1 MRRKPRRKLESAAK
15 LPKRRTSLA
24 PALDADRRSAHN
36 WGVDGVI
43 SAGAVALR
51 KCSACGGRSY
61 SPFEPGIAE
70 QPCECGGRFV
80 RVALIPNRRSGHDR
94 RASLA
99 HAWTPEARRGR
110 DRRRRVLS
118 RDERIRAAD
127 DRALFMRLRRTGN
140 TADRDELIARFM
152 RLAERVAHRY
162 VRPGDPIDDLLQ
174 VARLALVKAV
184 DRFDPARGVAFSSY
198 AVPTITGELKRF
210 LRDTSWALH
219 VPRALQEQAIRVEQA
234 TDRLWRRLQR
244 SPSIAELAAELDV
257 STEKVLEALEGHAA
271 RRATSLDAPRAG
283 ADDEEASLA
292 DTIGAEDA
300 GFELSEERA
309 SVAPALR
316 SLRSRERR
324 ILYLRFVDD
333 LTQSEIAE
341 RVGVSQMQVSRLIRN
356 ALEELRQRADGH
368 ARS

>member
-1 MRRKPRRKLESAAK
+1 VRI
-15 LPKRRTSLA
+15 
-24 PALDADRRSAHN
+24 
-36 WGVDGVI
+36 GVI
-43 SAGAVALR
+43 
-51 KCSACGGRSY
+51 
-61 SPFEPGIAE
+61 PD
-70 QPCECGGRFV
+70 
-80 RVALIPNRRSGHDR
+80 RRSGHDR
-94 RASLA
+94 RTMIER
-99 HAWTPEARRGR
+99 AWTPETQRKR
-110 DRRRRVLS
+110 DRRRAAPS
-118 RDERIRAAD
+118 RDQRLRVAD
-127 DRALFMRLRRTGN
+127 DQALFKRLRRTGN
-140 TADRDELIARFM
+140 TADRDELIERFM

-162 VRPGDPIDDLLQ
+162 IRPGEPIDDLLQ

-184 DRFDPARGVAFSSY
+184 DRFDPNRGVAFSSY

-234 TDRLWRRLQR
+234 TNRLWRRLQR

-283 ADDEEASLA
+283 TDDEEASLG

-316 SLRSRERR
+316 ALRSRERR

-341 RVGVSQMQVSRLIRN
+341 RVGVSQMQVSRLIRH
-356 ALEELRQRADGH
+356 ALEELRRRADGDVGT
-368 ARS
+368 

>member
-1 MRRKPRRKLESAAK
+1 M
-15 LPKRRTSLA
+15 
-24 PALDADRRSAHN
+24 
-36 WGVDGVI
+36 
-43 SAGAVALR
+43 
-51 KCSACGGRSY
+51 
-61 SPFEPGIAE
+61 AE
-70 QPCECGGRFV
+70 QRCDCGGRFV
-80 RVALIPNRRSGHDR
+80 RIGVIPDRRSGHDR
-94 RASLA
+94 RATLERGR
-99 HAWTPEARRGR
+99 TPEARRGR
-110 DRRRRVLS
+110 DRRRAFRSPAQRLK
-118 RDERIRAAD
+118 AAD
-127 DRALFMRLRRTGN
+127 DRVLFARLRRTGN
-140 TADRDELIARFM
+140 AADRDELIGRFM

-162 VRPGDPIDDLLQ
+162 VRPGEPIDDLLQ

-184 DRFDPARGVAFSSY
+184 DRFDPGRGVAFSSY

-244 SPSIAELAAELDV
+244 SPSVAELAAELGV
-257 STEKVLEALEGHAA
+257 NTEKVLEALEGHAA
-271 RRATSLDAPRAG
+271 RRAASLDAPRTG
-283 ADDEEASLA
+283 PDDEETSLG
-292 DTIGAEDA
+292 DTIGIEDA

-341 RVGVSQMQVSRLIRN
+341 RVGVSQMQVSRLIRQ
-356 ALEELRQRADGH
+356 ALEELRGRAGGDV
-368 ARS
+368 RD